1 MAIWI
6 LILGFLFGLILQRGR
21 LNAFNTIGGFAMLED
36 LTIAKALLVA
46 LGIGSILLSLE
57 IWLGL
62 AAFHVKPFL
71 LGGVILGGLIFG
83 AGMAI
88 LGYCPGTLA
97 VSLGEGAV
105 DALVG
110 IVGGLFGGWVFT
122 LVLPGIKPILGPNWG
137 KISIGSLLGG
147 SPAVNF
153 VASLVYGGVLIYF
166 AFYLDRMESNRVKNA

>member
-1 MAIWI
+1 MTIWI
-6 LILGFLFGLILQRGR
+6 LILGFIFGLILQRGR
-21 LNAFNTIGGFAMLED
+21 LNAFDTIGGFAMLED

-46 LGIGSILLSLE
+46 LGVGSILLSLE

-62 AAFHVKPFL
+62 AAFHLKPLL

-105 DALVG
+105 DALIG
-110 IVGGLFGGWVFT
+110 ILGGLFGGWVFT
-122 LVLPGIKPILGPNWG
+122 LVLPGMKPILGPNLG
-137 KISIGSLLGG
+137 KISIGGLLGG
-147 SPAVNF
+147 SPGVNF
-153 VASLVYGGVLIYF
+153 LASLVYGGILIYF
-166 AFYLDRMESNRVKNA
+166 AFYLDRLETNQP

>member
-1 MAIWI
+1 MTLWI
-6 LILGFLFGLILQRGR
+6 LLLGFLFGLILQRGR
-21 LNAFNTIGGFAMLED
+21 LNAFDTIGGFAMVED

-62 AAFHVKPFL
+62 AAFHLKPFL
-71 LGGVILGGLIFG
+71 LGGVVLGGLIFG

-97 VSLGEGAV
+97 VSLGEGAL
-105 DALVG
+105 DAMAG
-110 IVGGLFGGWVFT
+110 IVGGLFGGWIFT

-137 KISIGSLLGG
+137 KLSIGNLLGG

-153 VASLVYGGVLIYF
+153 IASLVYGGVLIYF
-166 AFYLDRMESNRVKNA
+166 AFYLNRRESELVSTR